1 MAEPRPPLCAL
12 LLQKTEPGHH
22 EYRHMLASIDKYYT
36 HLQAG
41 MQDEAV
47 RDQIVL
53 NPARAIARL
62 DKSFDTLRK
71 EKKLSAQI
79 AEEIFKSVVASLVN
93 SPDNILSLQ
102 QSVQLVG
109 SALPI
114 IVEYPGTYLQLV
126 ADLLL
131 AHEGL
136 FEQLVADEDHS
147 STMKKWLRS
156 KNTHLNLNI
165 LMSITQRLID
175 MCDACSCHELKNLSE
190 TWSKATSLIVSLK
203 DMIESQQQNGQSPK
217 SKASLPSLETMKV
230 LSQDDKK
237 SNKARRDETKSFE
250 IHPAVQESLQML
262 GCPHISSASHLL
274 HALEFVENESVPEI
288 MRKALESFPCR
299 VCLERLSGAVPSYTE
314 PTSSS
319 PKIAN
324 SNPSVDIFGK
334 RVGQWKVLLSNAAVK
349 NAKKLA
355 RNGQ

>member
-12 LLQKTEPGHH
+12 LLQKSEPEHH

-36 HLQAG
+36 RLQAG

-53 NPARAIARL
+53 NPAQALARL
-62 DKSFDTLRK
+62 NKSFDTMRK
-71 EKKLSAQI
+71 EKKLSVQI
-79 AEEIFKSVVASLVN
+79 AEEIFKSIVASLVN

-131 AHEGL
+131 AYEGL

-147 STMKKWLRS
+147 STMKKWLLS

-165 LMSITQRLID
+165 LMAITQKLID
-175 MCDACSCHELKNLSE
+175 MCDACSCHGFKDLPE
-190 TWSKATSLIVSLK
+190 TWNKATSLIVSLN
-203 DMIESQQQNGQSPK
+203 DMIESQQQNGRNPK

-237 SNKARRDETKSFE
+237 SNKVRREETKSFE
-250 IHPAVQESLQML
+250 IPHSVQESLQLL
-262 GCPHISSASHLL
+262 GCPHISSAGHLL
-274 HALEFVENESVPEI
+274 HALEFVESESVPEI
-288 MRKALESFPCR
+288 MRKALETFPCR
-299 VCLERLSGAVPSYTE
+299 VCLERLNGAVSSYTE
-314 PTSSS
+314 PVSSS
-319 PKIAN
+319 PQIVN

-334 RVGQWKVLLSNAAVK
+334 RVGQWKVLLSDAAVK

-355 RNGQ
+355 RKGR